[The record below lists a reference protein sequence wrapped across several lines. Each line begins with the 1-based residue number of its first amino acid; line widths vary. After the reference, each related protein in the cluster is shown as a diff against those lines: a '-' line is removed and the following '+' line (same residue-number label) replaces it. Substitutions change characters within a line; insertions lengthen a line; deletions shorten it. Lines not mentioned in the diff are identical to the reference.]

1 MSKQE
6 EDLQSIGELIEKRKR
21 VITKEALQYTVQNK
35 QKTGKE
41 SRKETKACN
50 RIFRTLEPKSCS
62 NNMLHELVAA
72 TEEFDL
78 TLYLTRA
85 NHDMS

>member
-21 VITKEALQYTVQNK
+21 VITKRPYSTQSKTNK
-35 QKTGKE
+35 KPGKE
-41 SRKETKACN
+41 STKETKACN

-62 NNMLHELVAA
+62 NNMLHELIAA

-78 TLYLTRA
+78 I
-85 NHDMS
+85 